1 MCFCQVLIHW
11 VMCCL
16 FLNERS
22 KIREEKERSSSYD
35 CCTRNSKEP
44 STHNRQSKIPM
55 NSTRITNSPNTTDCT
70 RDHMRSRYRYTKST
84 CTKERDRASKSRSAS
99 SNRSE
104 FRNFTTHC
112 SNDTHT
118 SKERSH
124 ANSSIT
130 KQCYPEWNFEL
141 AIYTSSNEDTSNNT
155 HSLLSI
161 ISTMPNAI
169 EERRANLKVFCILL
183 CIQKIHTTKY
193 SQ

>member
-1 MCFCQVLIHW
+1 
-11 VMCCL
+11 
-16 FLNERS
+16 
-22 KIREEKERSSSYD
+22 
-35 CCTRNSKEP
+35 
-44 STHNRQSKIPM
+44 M

-70 RDHMRSRYRYTKST
+70 RNNVCGRDRYTQST

-99 SNRSE
+99 SDRSE
-104 FRNFTTHC
+104 FSNFTTHC

-124 ANSSIT
+124 TDSSIT
-130 KQCYPEWNFEL
+130 KKRYPEWNFEL
-141 AIYTSSNEDTSNNT
+141 TIDSSGNEDTSNNT
-155 HSLLSI
+155 HSLLGI